1 MVNNLIVPLV
11 ILLFL
16 FAVRVPFYI
25 ALFSVT
31 VYLQL
36 FVNKV
41 GFETIFTGLYDNLMM
56 PSILAVPFFILT
68 GYFVE
73 ESSIGNRLVGLV
85 LGSVSRIRS
94 GPAVACVVANAIFGA
109 ISGSAPAAT
118 ATIGKI
124 TFKQLEEAYDEKIAL
139 GLIVSSGS
147 LSTIIPPSISMI
159 LYGIATEI
167 SIGRLFIAG
176 FIPGIVIVIIVS
188 AYFVF
193 LGKPTKH
200 TKLNDLQPSHKES
213 FLLSLPVIL
222 FPITV
227 LGGIYVG
234 IFTPT
239 EAGAVAAAYSFLVP
253 LFIYKD
259 FTPGALKRCCKEAAV
274 VTSKLFIIIASSI
287 AFAQA
292 LTMAQVPQMLIES
305 LTGLSP
311 SIFLVIVNIV
321 FLIIGMFFE
330 PGSAI
335 LILSPMLA
343 PIASALGINPIHFGI
358 VVCVNLA
365 IGMFTPP
372 FGLNL
377 FVAQAVFQRPFEL
390 IGSSVPLFVFLYVI
404 ALALITYIPILST
417 LLPKLAYGG

>member
-41 GFETIFTGLYDNLMM
+41 GFEMIFTGLYDNLMM

-193 LGKPTKH
+193 LGKPAKH
-200 TKLNDLQPSHKES
+200 TKLNDLQPSHKEK
-213 FLLSLPVIL
+213 LPVISACNPVSYNGPGGDIRWHLYTHRSRSRCGSL
-222 FPITV
+222 FFPGT
-227 LGGIYVG
+227 
-234 IFTPT
+234 
-239 EAGAVAAAYSFLVP
+239 
-253 LFIYKD
+253 FIYIQRLYPWGTQKMLQR
-259 FTPGALKRCCKEAAV
+259 GCRCHFK
-274 VTSKLFIIIASSI
+274 
-287 AFAQA
+287 
-292 LTMAQVPQMLIES
+292 
-305 LTGLSP
+305 
-311 SIFLVIVNIV
+311 
-321 FLIIGMFFE
+321 
-330 PGSAI
+330 AI
-335 LILSPMLA
+335 
-343 PIASALGINPIHFGI
+343 HHH
-358 VVCVNLA
+358 C
-365 IGMFTPP
+365 
-372 FGLNL
+372 
-377 FVAQAVFQRPFEL
+377 Q
-390 IGSSVPLFVFLYVI
+390 
-404 ALALITYIPILST
+404 
-417 LLPKLAYGG
+417 